1 MELKFELATEP
12 ACKTAIALGAF
23 AGMTRIIS
31 NSPNLFGI
39 GGCILIDVLDIT
51 IGTYQKPPLRVR
63 ST

>member
-12 ACKTAIALGAF
+12 ACKTAIALRAF
-23 AGMTRIIS
+23 TGITKIIS